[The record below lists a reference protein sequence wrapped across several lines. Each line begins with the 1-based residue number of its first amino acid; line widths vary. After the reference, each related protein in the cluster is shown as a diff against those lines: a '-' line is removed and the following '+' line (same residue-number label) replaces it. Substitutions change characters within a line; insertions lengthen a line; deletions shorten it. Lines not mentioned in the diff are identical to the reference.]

1 RKKLLDTFGAQV
13 SSDHER
19 YPADV
24 KCLGFLYL
32 YVGRYPRNNAS
43 RNTLGRKTHMS
54 AFKLLFLLF
63 LLVPVVEIYFL
74 ITVGS
79 AIGAWFT
86 VFLVIGTAIIGAF
99 FVRQQGISVLFRFQR
114 EVQEAARRD
123 DPSHESAAT
132 ATAMLEG
139 VLILVAGAL
148 LLTPGFLTDAV
159 GFICLVPPWRRGLI
173 SRFLPPRWN
182 HTLQAR
188 TGVSPYPRNPGGGS
202 IIEGNFRRE
211 DE

>member
-1 RKKLLDTFGAQV
+1 
-13 SSDHER
+13 
-19 YPADV
+19 
-24 KCLGFLYL
+24 
-32 YVGRYPRNNAS
+32 
-43 RNTLGRKTHMS
+43 MS
-54 AFKLLFLLF
+54 AFKFLFLLF

-132 ATAMLEG
+132 TVAMLEG

-148 LLTPGFLTDAV
+148 LLTPGFLTDAI

-173 SRFLPPRWN
+173 SRFLPPRWD
-182 HTLQAR
+182 HTLRAK
-188 TGVSPYPRNPGGGS
+188 TGVSPYSRNPGGS